1 MVENT
6 PPSQNTIGPENP
18 IDNPEEKSLVI
29 KKVIFLKKKLD
40 KEIGYNYWKKYVASV
55 FWSQISTP
63 INLTITMLTAVTTAQ
78 IQTNDLISQSIS
90 GNLAIV
96 SLILA
101 TLNTFFRPHTQY
113 ATNTEFLAKWRNIGV
128 KFEDEYYNNMIEK
141 KQLQDYRKRLE
152 SLRLIQKEVN
162 ELRQAEGTNTIN
174 FLTDFIFFIAFISC
188 LRNKRNWLARD
199 KAVEEAATA
208 KIEENIRDKKATK
221 KSNKRMADIARQI
234 VDEESKIG
242 ATADEENQIE
252 ESKPEENK
260 VEEVKPE
267 DIAEVK
273 VAVS

>member
-1 MVENT
+1 MPENI
-6 PPSQNTIGPENP
+6 PPPQNTIGPENP

-78 IQTNDLISQSIS
+78 IQTNDFISPSIS

-113 ATNTEFLAKWRNIGV
+113 ATNTEFLAKWRILGV

-174 FLTDFIFFIAFISC
+174 FLTDFIFFLSFISC
-188 LRNKRNWLARD
+188 LRNKKNWLDRD

-208 KIEENIRDKKATK
+208 KIEENAREKKATK
-221 KSNKRMADIARQI
+221 KSNKRMRDITKQI
-234 VDEESKIG
+234 MDEEEKIG
-242 ATADEENQIE
+242 SAGDDENQTE

-267 DIAEVK
+267 EIAEVK
-273 VAVS
+273 VSVN

>member
-1 MVENT
+1 MSENI
-6 PPSQNTIGPENP
+6 PPPQNTIGPENP

-78 IQTNDLISQSIS
+78 IQTNDFISPSIS

-113 ATNTEFLAKWRNIGV
+113 ATNTEFLAKWRNLGV

-174 FLTDFIFFIAFISC
+174 FLTDFIFFLSFISC
-188 LRNKRNWLARD
+188 LRNKKNWLDRD
-199 KAVEEAATA
+199 KAVEEAAAA
-208 KIEENIRDKKATK
+208 KIDENNRQKKGTKKANK
-221 KSNKRMADIARQI
+221 KMADLAKQI
-234 VDEESKIG
+234 INEDSEYEEEKKE
-242 ATADEENQIE
+242 AA
-252 ESKPEENK
+252 PEENK
-260 VEEVKPE
+260 IEEVKPE
-267 DIAEVK
+267 EIVEVK
-273 VAVS
+273 VSAT

>member
-1 MVENT
+1 MVENA
-6 PPSQNTIGPENP
+6 PPSQTTIGPENP

-188 LRNKRNWLARD
+188 LRNKRNWLDRD
-199 KAVEEAATA
+199 KAVEDAANA
-208 KIEENIRDKKATK
+208 KIDENNREKKATK
-221 KSNKRMADIARQI
+221 KSNKRMGELAKQIMDGEEKTGEAD
-234 VDEESKIG
+234 KK
-242 ATADEENQIE
+242 NQIE

-267 DIAEVK
+267 EI
-273 VAVS
+273 AVSVN